1 MSREHRVRLRY
12 RSTARWRVTVAG
24 VSLLLGAGALGV
36 GAFGAAAAPTGA
48 HASQGQATQASQGR
62 ATHAFHSGAT
72 FSDQGDSL
80 TLTEAASPGG
90 GANSSPGYS
99 VVVSKDP
106 FEITTVRD
114 GQTVLATSGDSA
126 TAAAARFV
134 ADGTSYFAT
143 SVSSSQFRGGT
154 LSMQLATTDPGVTL
168 TYAITP
174 SSDRYRVDW
183 EINNEPRVV
192 SSVGG
197 DFSVASAGQ
206 WYGEGLVETDAG
218 GPYSDQPWPL
228 NAGSVNDD
236 EVGPFSYFVHN
247 PFWYTSSS
255 AGIWV
260 DTFKVMNVQIN
271 ENGNGLASLL
281 VTNSTRSNDSSVG
294 APATVGESRDYDA
307 TIFVESTP
315 RAVYEDYIGIAGH
328 PLKSDN
334 TPIQYEKP
342 LWDDWGDLGLDVT
355 QSSFLNYV
363 ETIHDANLPAATMEL
378 DDGWSAGYAD
388 HVFNLPDKFPD
399 PKAMVDQVHELGYQ
413 FGLWDTFA
421 DNHDGNRASVLWP
434 FLDQSGFL
442 LKATSNPLPFGTNT
456 ACAATWFGGGNRA
469 NPGLIDLGNPA
480 ARAWLKDQLVGL
492 EKQYGI
498 DGWKFDTQL
507 YNPKCQTFGNLTPQD
522 YQRIGLNFIDQFNLT
537 GQGAIT
543 TAWTG
548 TQKYGFVTD
557 DIDKEADWDGLQAA
571 TNQALAVSTIGYPF
585 TELDMIG
592 GSDDSDPPNSPTKQ
606 VLVRWAQAA
615 ALTPVMLGSVNPT
628 RYDTQTVDLYRDAI
642 QLHEKLFPYEMQQV
656 HRAVQSGEP
665 IMKPIFFDYPNDQ
678 ESYTIDDEWLYGDSL
693 LAAPVLTDTTSRNMH
708 IPAGNWYDVQN
719 SCVVQGTTDMAN
731 VPVTL
736 ADVPM
741 FVKLH
746 TSDTNMLLEAL
757 TSNWRAALHAPAC
770 G

>member
-1 MSREHRVRLRY
+1 M
-12 RSTARWRVTVAG
+12 G
-24 VSLLLGAGALGV
+24 VSLLLGVGAL
-36 GAFGAAAAPTGA
+36 AAAAAPAGA
-48 HASQGQATQASQGR
+48 R
-62 ATHAFHSGAT
+62 ATGSGVR
-72 FSDQGDSL
+72 FSDQGSSL
-80 TLTEAASPGG
+80 TLTEPASHGRG
-90 GANSSPGYS
+90 TASSTGYR
-99 VVVSKDP
+99 VVIDTDP

-114 GQTVLATSGDSA
+114 GRTVLATSGDST

-134 ADGTSYFAT
+134 AGGTAYFAT
-143 SVSSSQFRGGT
+143 AVTSSRFRDGI

-168 TYAITP
+168 TYTIIAAA
-174 SSDRYRVDW
+174 DRYRVHW
-183 EINNEPRVV
+183 QVNNETRVV

-197 DFSVASAGQ
+197 DFSIASAGQ

-228 NAGSVNDD
+228 NSGSVNDD

-271 ENGNGLASLL
+271 ENGSGLASLL

-294 APATVGESRDYDA
+294 APAAVGQSRDYDA

-315 RAVYEDYIGIAGH
+315 RAVYDDYIGIAGH

-355 QSSFLNYV
+355 QASFLNYV
-363 ETIHDANLPAATMEL
+363 QTIHDAQLPAATMEL

-399 PKAMVDQVHELGYQ
+399 PKAMIAQIHQLGYQ

-421 DNHDGNRASVLWP
+421 DNRNGSRASVLWP
-434 FLDQSGFL
+434 FLDQSGYL
-442 LKATSNPLPFGTNT
+442 LKAISNPIPFGTDT

-480 ARAWLKDQLVGL
+480 ARAWLKSQLTTL
-492 EKQYGI
+492 AKQLGI

-557 DIDKEADWDGLQAA
+557 DIDKEADWDGLHAA

-592 GSDDSDPPNSPTKQ
+592 GSDDSDPPTSPSKQ

-615 ALTPVMLGSVNPT
+615 ALTPVLLASVNPT
-628 RYDTQTVDLYRDAI
+628 RYDTQTVDLYRDAL
-642 QLHEKLFPYEMQQV
+642 QLHEKLFPYEMEQV
-656 HRAVQSGEP
+656 HRAVKSGEP
-665 IMKPIFFDYPNDQ
+665 IMKPIFFDYPNDKA
-678 ESYTIDDEWLYGDSL
+678 SYTINDEWLYGDSL
-693 LAAPVLTDTTSRNMH
+693 LAAPVLTDTTSRNIH
-708 IPAGNWYDVQN
+708 VPAGNWYDVQN
-719 SCVVQGTTDMAN
+719 NCVVHGATDLAN

-741 FVKLH
+741 FIKLG
-746 TSDTNMLLEAL
+746 TSDTEVLLKAL
-757 TSNWRAALHAPAC
+757 VRNPRAAAHAPMC

>member
-1 MSREHRVRLRY
+1 MNREQRVRR
-12 RSTARWRVTVAG
+12 RNGSATRRRVAAAG
-24 VSLLLGAGALGV
+24 VSLLLGVGALV
-36 GAFGAAAAPTGA
+36 ATAAPARA
-48 HASQGQATQASQGR
+48 HTARGGVQ
-62 ATHAFHSGAT
+62 
-72 FSDQGDSL
+72 FSDKGGSL
-80 TLTEAASPGG
+80 TLTEPASHGR
-90 GANSSPGYS
+90 GADGSRGYR
-99 VVVSKDP
+99 VVVDTNP

-114 GQTVLATSGDSA
+114 GRIVLATSGDSA

-134 ADGTSYFAT
+134 ADGTAYFASSVT
-143 SVSSSQFRGGT
+143 SSHFGDGILT
-154 LSMQLATTDPGVTL
+154 MQLATTDPGVTL
-168 TYAITP
+168 TYTITA
-174 SSDRYRVDW
+174 SSDRYRVHW
-183 EINNEPRVV
+183 QVNNEPRVV

-197 DFSVASAGQ
+197 DFSIASAGQ

-228 NAGSVNDD
+228 NTGSVNDD

-294 APATVGESRDYDA
+294 APATVGQSRDYAA

-315 RAVYEDYIGIAGH
+315 RAVYDDYIGIAGH

-334 TPIQYEKP
+334 TPIQYKEP

-355 QSSFLNYV
+355 QASFLNYV
-363 ETIHDANLPAATMEL
+363 QTIHDAKLPAATMEL

-388 HVFNLPDKFPD
+388 HAFNLPDKFPD
-399 PKAMVDQVHELGYQ
+399 PKAMIAQVHKLGYQ

-421 DNHDGNRASVLWP
+421 DNRDGSRASVLWP
-434 FLDQSGFL
+434 FLDQSGYL
-442 LKATSNPLPFGTNT
+442 LKATSNAIPFGTDT

-480 ARAWLKDQLVGL
+480 ARAWLNSQLTTL
-492 EKQYGI
+492 AKQLGI

-507 YNPKCQTFGNLTPQD
+507 YNPKCQTFGTLTPQD

-557 DIDKEADWDGLQAA
+557 DIDKEADWDGLHAA

-592 GSDDSDPPNSPTKQ
+592 GSDDSEPPTSPSKQ

-628 RYDTQTVDLYRDAI
+628 RYDAQTVDLYRDAI
-642 QLHEKLFPYEMQQV
+642 QLHEKLFPYEMEQV
-656 HRAVQSGEP
+656 HRAVKSGEP
-665 IMKPIFFDYPNDQ
+665 IMKPIFFNYPNDQ
-678 ESYTIDDEWLYGDSL
+678 ESYTINDEWLYGDAL
-693 LAAPVLTDTTSRNMH
+693 LAAPVLTDTTSRNIH
-708 IPAGNWYDVQN
+708 IPAGNWYDLQN
-719 SCVVQGTTDMAN
+719 NCVVHGTTDMPN

-741 FVKLH
+741 FIKLG
-746 TSDTNMLLEAL
+746 TSDTEMLLKAL
-757 TSNWRAALHAPAC
+757 SHNPRAAAHAPRC

>member
-1 MSREHRVRLRY
+1 MSRERRVRLRS
-12 RSTARWRVTVAG
+12 RSAAWWRVAVAG
-24 VSLLLGAGALGV
+24 MSLLLLGTGAV
-36 GAFGAAAAPTGA
+36 GAAAASGA
-48 HASQGQATQASQGR
+48 QASQGR
-62 ATHAFHSGAT
+62 TTHASEGRATHTSHGGAT
-72 FSDQGDSL
+72 FSDQGGSL
-80 TLTEAASPGG
+80 TLTEAASRGD

-99 VVVSKDP
+99 VVVSKNP

-134 ADGTSYFAT
+134 AGGTSYFAT
-143 SVSSSQFRGGT
+143 SVTSSQFRGGV
-154 LSMQLATTDPGVTL
+154 LSLQLATTDPGVNL
-168 TYAITP
+168 TYTITP
-174 SSDRYRVDW
+174 SSDRYRVHW
-183 EINNEPRVV
+183 QVNNEPRVV

-197 DFSVASAGQ
+197 DFSIASAGQ

-228 NAGSVNDD
+228 NSGSVNDD

-271 ENGNGLASLL
+271 ENHDGLASLL

-315 RAVYEDYIGIAGH
+315 RAVYDDYIGIAGH

-342 LWDDWGDLGLDVT
+342 LWDDWGDLHLDVT

-363 ETIHDANLPAATMEL
+363 QTIHDANLPAATMEL
-378 DDGWSAGYAD
+378 DDGWSAGYSD
-388 HVFNLPDKFPD
+388 HVFNLPDKFPN
-399 PKAMVDQVHELGYQ
+399 PKAMIAQVHKLGYQ

-421 DNHDGNRASVLWP
+421 DNRDGSRASVLWP
-434 FLDQSGFL
+434 FLDQSGYL
-442 LKATSNPLPFGTNT
+442 LKAISDPIPFGTNT
-456 ACAATWFGGGNRA
+456 ACAATWFGGGKQRQPRLGRPRE
-469 NPGLIDLGNPA
+469 PGRSRLVEGPA
-480 ARAWLKDQLVGL
+480 RHAGQKL
-492 EKQYGI
+492 GI

-507 YNPKCQTFGNLTPQD
+507 YNPKCQTYGNLTPQD

-592 GSDDSDPPNSPTKQ
+592 GLRRLRPADQPD
-606 VLVRWAQAA
+606 QAGA
-615 ALTPVMLGSVNPT
+615 RALGAG
-628 RYDTQTVDLYRDAI
+628 RRADAG
-642 QLHEKLFPYEMQQV
+642 H
-656 HRAVQSGEP
+656 
-665 IMKPIFFDYPNDQ
+665 
-678 ESYTIDDEWLYGDSL
+678 
-693 LAAPVLTDTTSRNMH
+693 
-708 IPAGNWYDVQN
+708 AGIGQ
-719 SCVVQGTTDMAN
+719 
-731 VPVTL
+731 P
-736 ADVPM
+736 
-741 FVKLH
+741 H
-746 TSDTNMLLEAL
+746 AL
-757 TSNWRAALHAPAC
+757 
-770 G
+770 